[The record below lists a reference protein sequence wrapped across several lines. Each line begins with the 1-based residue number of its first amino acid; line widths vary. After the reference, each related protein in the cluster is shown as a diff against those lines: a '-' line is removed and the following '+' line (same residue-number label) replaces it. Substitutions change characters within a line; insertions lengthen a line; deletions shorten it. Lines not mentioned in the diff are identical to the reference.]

1 MWRAMF
7 QGFCLMG
14 KGGKL
19 LIFVLHTR
27 RLTRPQDLN
36 HCLVKRLEH
45 KLWNLMVQ
53 VVLTLW
59 LIMWIWA
66 QVLLSYTDSLKKICD
81 MVFLTFFIGG
91 IVPNTQCAVINTG
104 NLVPIPKRLMGEPL
118 CKRRVFWPLEQNDIS
133 VIKMRRTGDSK
144 FSTSLEFLMSALYS
158 TGILFPMG
166 IALWS

>member
-118 CKRRVFWPLEQNDIS
+118 CKRILTSGTEWHFRDKDEKNRRFKVFYLTWIFN
-133 VIKMRRTGDSK
+133 V
-144 FSTSLEFLMSALYS
+144 STL
-158 TGILFPMG
+158 
-166 IALWS
+166 